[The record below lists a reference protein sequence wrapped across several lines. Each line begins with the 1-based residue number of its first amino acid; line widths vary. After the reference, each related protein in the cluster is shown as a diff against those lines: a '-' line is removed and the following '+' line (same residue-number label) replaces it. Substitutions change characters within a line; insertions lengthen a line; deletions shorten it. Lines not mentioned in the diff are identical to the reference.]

1 VALHLNAADL
11 HAGPIRPEILLAFF
25 TFGLRLAMNKMKRYP
40 RTRMKISKLLV
51 AVTFHFAPE
60 RLEYLK
66 RITRDLPSFAD
77 HVQLVIVTNVP
88 DEESH
93 RQIRARVSGLS
104 DVDIVVPN
112 VLGHPYLLTWIHRE
126 VFRLRY
132 HNQPDISHF
141 LYLEDDIEIKLENII
156 YWLEG
161 RERLAA
167 FGLIPSFLRYEVK
180 EGSTEKYATD
190 ISRQTPLFQLPRV
203 RFLST
208 YYFVNLPEPYQA
220 TYLLDR
226 QLAGEHLFG
235 PSASPDF
242 GPWNIREKA
251 AQGVTFLEVPK
262 GCFSRNFI
270 GVNISDKSVDS
281 RALIH
286 HIANNYANNPTIHF
300 GKLPVKK
307 ILNFHK
313 FSVFHRNKFSDGD
326 FIKGNYLYMTWLA
339 KLKPLLRKM
348 LKP

>member
-1 VALHLNAADL
+1 
-11 HAGPIRPEILLAFF
+11 
-25 TFGLRLAMNKMKRYP
+25 
-40 RTRMKISKLLV
+40 MKISKLLV
-51 AVTFHFAPE
+51 AVTFHFASE

-77 HVQLVIVTNVP
+77 QVQLVIVTNVP

-93 RQIRARVSGLS
+93 RQIRARISGLS
-104 DVDIVVPN
+104 DVDVIVPN
-112 VLGHPYLLTWIHRE
+112 LLGHPYLLTWIHRE

-132 HNQPDISHF
+132 QNQPDISHF
-141 LYLEDDIEIKLENII
+141 LYLEDDIEIKLENVI

-161 RERLAA
+161 RERLSS
-167 FGLIPSFLRYEVK
+167 FGLIPSFLRYETK
-180 EGSTEKYATD
+180 GGSTEKFATD
-190 ISRQTPLFQLPRV
+190 ISKQTSLFQLPRV
-203 RFLST
+203 KFSSE

-270 GVNISDKSVDS
+270 GVKSSEKSVDS

-286 HIANNYANNPTIHF
+286 HIANNYANNPTTHF
-300 GKLPVKK
+300 GKLPVEK
-307 ILNFHK
+307 ILKFHN
-313 FSVFHRNKFSDGD
+313 FSVFHRKEFSDGS
-326 FIKGNYLYMTWLA
+326 FIKGHYLYMNYLTKIKPFLR
-339 KLKPLLRKM
+339 KILKP
-348 LKP
+348 